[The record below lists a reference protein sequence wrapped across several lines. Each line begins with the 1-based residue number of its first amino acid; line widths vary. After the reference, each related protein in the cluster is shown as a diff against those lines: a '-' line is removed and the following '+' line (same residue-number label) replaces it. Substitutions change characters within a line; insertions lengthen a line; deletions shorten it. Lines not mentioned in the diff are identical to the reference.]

1 MVWLRGART
10 HRAAAANINKQP
22 PLLAG
27 WPLRVPLLLRNVERH
42 VTSRVWVGSH
52 TDTDAHT
59 QSRLQEPGTYR
70 LFCVFPLRLHECGF
84 DMALHSILEP
94 RSFQLVHF
102 LIVAFF

>member
-10 HRAAAANINKQP
+10 HRAAAANINEQP

-70 LFCVFPLRLHECGF
+70 LF
-84 DMALHSILEP
+84 
-94 RSFQLVHF
+94 
-102 LIVAFF
+102 AFFLYACTNADLTWHCTASWSQGVFNSYISS